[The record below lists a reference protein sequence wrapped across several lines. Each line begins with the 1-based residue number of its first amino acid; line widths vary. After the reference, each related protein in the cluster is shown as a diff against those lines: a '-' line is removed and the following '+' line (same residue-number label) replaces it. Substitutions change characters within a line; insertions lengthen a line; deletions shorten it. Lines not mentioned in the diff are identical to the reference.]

1 MNSRFSKLYPF
12 GLHRR
17 LQFPAAA
24 ALLLQCTNST
34 SLETEDENHKRRQAA
49 AAAVVESIDL
59 INRLRSMHDDLPSSD
74 LRSCVFGDRI
84 YTAASVCTMH
94 ASS

>member
-1 MNSRFSKLYPF
+1 MNSRFSKLYAF
-12 GLHRR
+12 GVHRR

-49 AAAVVESIDL
+49 AVVVGSIDL
-59 INRLRSMHDDLPSSD
+59 INKLRSMHDDLPSSG
-74 LRSCVFGDRI
+74 LRSCVLWR
-84 YTAASVCTMH
+84 
-94 ASS
+94 